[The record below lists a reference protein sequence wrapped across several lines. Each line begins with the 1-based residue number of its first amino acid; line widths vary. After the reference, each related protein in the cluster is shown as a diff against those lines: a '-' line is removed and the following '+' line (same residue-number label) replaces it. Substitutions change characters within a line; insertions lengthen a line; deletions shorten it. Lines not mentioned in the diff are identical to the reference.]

1 MTFWNSKSLQP
12 SKQNR
17 FRVVFTP
24 STPMREELDALFKSS
39 RNAAASR
46 AIAAAPS
53 AGSIAASGGG
63 GRQLAINAADRGAAT
78 VAETTDFW
86 WWVKSCTL
94 PSYEIAMS
102 EYQLVNHKFKYPGML
117 VWNDVTITMVD
128 ASNNMELL
136 QKMLGLAGYGEGPA
150 CDSSGISKAAFAA
163 QGDFRIQVI
172 DADGQ
177 TKKQWHLKGWF
188 IRSAR
193 YGDLN
198 YESDDL
204 LTMELTLGYDY
215 AVLENRTGDTIL
227 KEASAQKLKTASPWE
242 TAGGSSAL
250 TSQTSITADAVT
262 GLANTGAKAGQ
273 TTITDTEIFNK

>member
-24 STPMREELDALFKSS
+24 STEMRKELDGLFKSS
-39 RNAAASR
+39 RNAAAKR

-53 AGSIAASGGG
+53 AGDIAARGGDV
-63 GRQLAINAADRGAAT
+63 RQLPVFAADRGAAT
-78 VAETTDFW
+78 VAQTSDFW

-136 QKMLGLAGYGEGPA
+136 QKMLGLAGYGEGPS
-150 CDSSGISKAAFAA
+150 CESSGISKAAFAA
-163 QGDFRIQVI
+163 QGQFRIQVI
-172 DADGQ
+172 DADGL
-177 TKKQWHLKGWF
+177 TKKQWLLEGWF

-198 YESDDL
+198 YDSDDL

-215 AVLENRTGDTIL
+215 AVLEKKGGGSIL
-227 KEASAQKLKTASPWE
+227 KDAKEQALLQRQLGTTAQTDTA
-242 TAGGSSAL
+242 
-250 TSQTSITADAVT
+250 TADVNAT
-262 GLANTGAKAGQ
+262 GIGPN
-273 TTITDTEIFNK
+273 D